1 MSSKQLGPFQFQTR
15 PSRIGAFSSRSSAI
29 DVPKSILLAASGLRR
44 VNKKEHTLKRAH
56 ETLVG
61 LSKTANWGKTFRIA
75 YILVTTPVGEACMVC
90 TQ

>member
-1 MSSKQLGPFQFQTR
+1 ME
-15 PSRIGAFSSRSSAI
+15 
-29 DVPKSILLAASGLRR
+29 VPKRIPLVASGLRR

-61 LSKTANWGKTFRIA
+61 LSKTANWGKTFRTA
-75 YILVTTPVGEACMVC
+75 YSLVTTPVGKACMVY